1 MHNNK
6 TKTVIVLFLSI
17 VLCMAVGFTASLLQD
32 KSIEYW
38 YPLLDKPPL
47 TPPNIVFPIVWTI
60 MYVLIGISLA
70 LVILSRIRNKK
81 TVIMVFAIQ
90 LILNWLWSLLF
101 FKMQNPLLGYIDI
114 VLLDGVV
121 LWYILITFRRLKA
134 SSLLFMPYLAWILF
148 ATYLNLYI
156 LLYN

>member
-1 MHNNK
+1 
-6 TKTVIVLFLSI
+6 
-17 VLCMAVGFTASLLQD
+17 
-32 KSIEYW
+32 
-38 YPLLDKPPL
+38 
-47 TPPNIVFPIVWTI
+47 
-60 MYVLIGISLA
+60 
-70 LVILSRIRNKK
+70 
-81 TVIMVFAIQ
+81 MVFAIQ